1 MPGASDAGPAPV
13 TTGAATGRRRRA
25 REVWLAIHL
34 YAGLVLGGVFVL
46 LGLTGSLLVF
56 YVEIDR
62 VLEPAVASSRG
73 TAPTRSIEEVF
84 RALQSAHPTRTRA
97 WRLELPMDDDD
108 PVTARYY
115 KPAETEHLGFA
126 PLIVRVDPRTLEV
139 GPARFWGDFA
149 MTWIYD
155 LHYALLLDRSGRTIV
170 AIVGIVLFGS
180 LITGLVLWWPASGRW
195 RTALAWKR
203 HAAPARRVYDLHKL
217 GGVGGA
223 LLLAILAVTGVM
235 LDEPSWFDPAIDAV
249 STLHRHPKL
258 RTVRPAGAGR
268 LPVDAAIA
276 VARTRFPIAEPR
288 WVETPADDTGTYRVQ
303 MHQAGEPG
311 RRFPKTQVWIDPWTG
326 AVLAVRDA
334 RSDGAGDTVL
344 AWLHPLHS
352 GEALGMP
359 GRLLVLAS
367 GFLPA
372 LLFATGVIRWRQKA
386 RARRTTTAP
395 TPRTGGSAPVPA
407 NPARRRSRR

>member
-1 MPGASDAGPAPV
+1 MH
-13 TTGAATGRRRRA
+13 AATGRRRRW
-25 REVWLAIHL
+25 REAWLWLHL
-34 YAGLVLGGVFVL
+34 YAGLVVGGVFVL

-56 YVEIDR
+56 YVGIDR
-62 VLEPAVASSRG
+62 MLEPAVAVSRG
-73 TAPTRSIEEVF
+73 DGPPRPLEDVF
-84 RALQSAHPTRTRA
+84 RALQAAHPERSRA
-97 WRLELPMDDDD
+97 WRLELPMAADD

-139 GPARFWGDFA
+139 GPPRFWGDFA

-155 LHYALLLDRSGRTIV
+155 LHYTLLLDRTGRTFV
-170 AIVGIVLFGS
+170 AVVGIVLFGS
-180 LITGLVLWWPASGRW
+180 LVSGLVLWWPAPGRW
-195 RTALAWKR
+195 QTALAWKR
-203 HAAPARRVYDLHKL
+203 DAAPARRVYDLHKL
-217 GGVGGA
+217 GGVSGA

-258 RTVRPAGAGR
+258 QTVRPAGAER
-268 LPVDAAIA
+268 LPVDAAVA
-276 VARTRFPIAEPR
+276 VARTRFPMAEPR
-288 WVETPADDTGTYRVQ
+288 WVETPADDAGTFRVQ
-303 MHQAGEPG
+303 MYQAGEPG
-311 RRFPKTQVWIDPWTG
+311 RRFPKTQVWVDPWNG

-334 RSDGAGDTVL
+334 RADGAGDTVL

-359 GRLLVLAS
+359 GRLLVLVS
-367 GFLPA
+367 GFVPA
-372 LLFATGVIRWRQKA
+372 LLFVTGVIRWRQKA
-386 RARRTTTAP
+386 RARRATTAP
-395 TPRTGGSAPVPA
+395 IPRSGGSAPAPA

>member
-1 MPGASDAGPAPV
+1 MTKSV
-13 TTGAATGRRRRA
+13 ATGRRRRW
-25 REVWLAIHL
+25 RDVWLAIHL

-62 VLEPAVASSRG
+62 VLEPAVATSGGNGQPR
-73 TAPTRSIEEVF
+73 PLEEVF
-84 RALQSAHPTRTRA
+84 RALQGAHPERTRA
-97 WRLELPMDDDD
+97 WRLELPMNADAA
-108 PVTARYY
+108 VTARYY
-115 KPAETEHLGFA
+115 RPTETEHLGFA

-139 GPARFWGDFA
+139 GPARFWGEFA

-155 LHYALLLDRSGRTIV
+155 LHYALLLDRTGRTIV
-170 AIVGIVLFGS
+170 AIVGIVLLAS
-180 LITGLVLWWPASGRW
+180 VVTGLALWWPAPGRW
-195 RTALAWKR
+195 QTALAWKR
-203 HAAPARRVYDLHKL
+203 NAVPARRVYDLHKL
-217 GGVGGA
+217 GGVCGA

-235 LDEPSWFDPAIDAV
+235 LDAPSWFDPTIDAV
-249 STLHRHPKL
+249 STLHRPPKL
-258 RTVRPAGAGR
+258 LTDRPAGAER

-276 VARTRFPIAEPR
+276 VARTRFPMAEPR

-303 MHQAGEPG
+303 MYQAGEPG
-311 RRFPKTQVWIDPWTG
+311 RRFPKTQVWVDPWNG

-334 RSDGAGDTVL
+334 RADGAGDTVL

-367 GFLPA
+367 GFVPA
-372 LLFATGVIRWRQKA
+372 LLFVTGVIRWRQKA
-386 RARRTTTAP
+386 GARRTRTAP
-395 TPRTGGSAPVPA
+395 TPRTAGSAPAPGIPA
-407 NPARRRSRR
+407 HRRSRR

>member
-1 MPGASDAGPAPV
+1 MSGVRDTGPAPV
-13 TTGAATGRRRRA
+13 TMDAATGRRRRRRCA
-25 REVWLAIHL
+25 WLAVHL

-62 VLEPAVASSRG
+62 VLEPAVAASGGNGQPR
-73 TAPTRSIEEVF
+73 ALEEVF
-84 RALQSAHPTRTRA
+84 RALQGAHPERTRA
-97 WRLELPMDDDD
+97 WRLELPMDDDA

-155 LHYALLLDRSGRTIV
+155 LHYSLLLDRTGRTIV
-170 AIVGIVLFGS
+170 AIVGIALLGS
-180 LITGLVLWWPASGRW
+180 VVTGLALWWPAPGRW
-195 RTALAWKR
+195 QTALAWKR
-203 HAAPARRVYDLHKL
+203 NAVPARRVYDLHKL
-217 GGVGGA
+217 GGVGCA
-223 LLLAILAVTGVM
+223 LLLVILAVTGVM
-235 LDEPSWFDPAIDAV
+235 LGEPSWFDPAIDAV
-249 STLHRHPKL
+249 SPLHRHPAL
-258 RTVRPAGAGR
+258 RTERPAGAER

-276 VARTRFPIAEPR
+276 VARTRFPKAEPR

-303 MHQAGEPG
+303 MYQAGEPG
-311 RRFPKTQVWIDPWTG
+311 RRFPKTQVWIDPWSGT
-326 AVLAVRDA
+326 VLAVRDA
-334 RSDGAGDTVL
+334 RADGAGDTVL

-367 GFLPA
+367 GFVPA
-372 LLFATGVIRWRQKA
+372 LLFVTGLIRWRQKA

-395 TPRTGGSAPVPA
+395 TPRTGGSALAPGI
-407 NPARRRSRR
+407 PARRRSRR

>member
-1 MPGASDAGPAPV
+1 MM
-13 TTGAATGRRRRA
+13 TNAATGRRRRWRDA
-25 REVWLAIHL
+25 WLAVHL

-62 VLEPAVASSRG
+62 VLEPAVATSGGNGQPR
-73 TAPTRSIEEVF
+73 ALEEVF
-84 RALQSAHPTRTRA
+84 RALQGAHPERTRA

-115 KPAETEHLGFA
+115 RPTETEHLGFA

-155 LHYALLLDRSGRTIV
+155 LHYSLLLDRTGRTIV
-170 AIVGIVLFGS
+170 AIVGIVLLGS
-180 LITGLVLWWPASGRW
+180 VVTGLVLWWPAPGRW
-195 RTALAWKR
+195 RSALTWKR
-203 HAAPARRVYDLHKL
+203 NAAPARRVYDLHKL
-217 GGVGGA
+217 GGVWGA
-223 LLLAILAVTGVM
+223 ALLAILAATGVM
-235 LDEPSWFDPAIDAV
+235 LGEPSWFDPAIDTV
-249 STLHRHPKL
+249 SPLHRHPKL
-258 RTVRPAGAGR
+258 LTARPIGAAR

-276 VARTRFPIAEPR
+276 VARTRFPMAEPR

-303 MHQAGEPG
+303 MYQAGEPG
-311 RRFPKTQVWIDPWTG
+311 RRFPKTQVWIDPWNG
-326 AVLAVRDA
+326 SVIAVRDA
-334 RSDGAGDTVL
+334 RADGAGDTVL

-359 GRLLVLAS
+359 GRLLVLAA
-367 GFLPA
+367 GFVPA
-372 LLFATGVIRWRQKA
+372 LLFVTGVIRWRQKA

-395 TPRTGGSAPVPA
+395 TPRTGGSARVPVS
-407 NPARRRSRR
+407 PARHRSRR